1 MKDISLLLLRGVSG
15 GLVAA
20 HGAQKLFGWFGGG
33 GIEGTRGMMQHLN
46 LKPER
51 EWAYVAALSEFGGG
65 VLTTLGF
72 LNPLGPIGITSAM
85 SMATAKVHWG
95 KPIWVS
101 AGGPELTLTNISIA
115 FANATL
121 GPGKLSLDHAL
132 GIRLPRVV
140 AGAGIVLAAAGVAT
154 GMIMSSQ
161 KQEQPAQQEH
171 PAQEEQPQPESEAE
185 EPMAAQ
191 KPQSSREQEFV
202 DDTPAPVTP
211 AAASAV
217 YFGQVHPVYPD
228 SNLNLPT
235 DTGMDVD
242 NPA

>member
-1 MKDISLLLLRGVSG
+1 MKDVSLLLLRGVSG

-33 GIEGTRGMMQHLN
+33 GIEGTKGMMQHLN

-51 EWAYVAALSEFGGG
+51 QWAYVAALSEFGGG

-72 LNPLGPIGITSAM
+72 LNPLGPIGVTSVM
-85 SMATAKVHWG
+85 SMATSTVHWG

-132 GIRLPRVV
+132 GIRLPRLL
-140 AGAGIVLAAAGVAT
+140 AGAGVALAAAGVAA
-154 GMIMSSQ
+154 GVIMSNQ
-161 KQEQPAQQEH
+161 PQEQPSQQDQSQDE
-171 PAQEEQPQPESEAE
+171 PQIE

-191 KPQSSREQEFV
+191 KAQSSREQEFV

-217 YFGQVHPVYPD
+217 YFGEVHPVYPD

-235 DTGMDVD
+235 DTGTSLD

>member
-1 MKDISLLLLRGVSG
+1 M
-15 GLVAA
+15 AA

-33 GIEGTRGMMQHLN
+33 GIEGTKGMMQHLN

-51 EWAYVAALSEFGGG
+51 EWAYVAAVSEFGGG
-65 VLTTLGF
+65 VLTALGF
-72 LNPLGPIGITSAM
+72 LNPLGPIGVTSAM

-101 AGGPELTLTNISIA
+101 AGGPELTLTNMSIA
-115 FANATL
+115 LANATL

-132 GIRLPRVV
+132 GIRLPRVLVGAGVALAV
-140 AGAGIVLAAAGVAT
+140 AGVAAGV
-154 GMIMSSQ
+154 IMSNQ
-161 KQEQPAQQEH
+161 PQEQPSQQE
-171 PAQEEQPQPESEAE
+171 QTQDEPQVE

-191 KPQSSREQEFV
+191 KAQSAREQEFV

-235 DTGMDVD
+235 DTGTSVD

>member
-1 MKDISLLLLRGVSG
+1 M
-15 GLVAA
+15 AA
-20 HGAQKLFGWFGGG
+20 
-33 GIEGTRGMMQHLN
+33 
-46 LKPER
+46 
-51 EWAYVAALSEFGGG
+51 VSEFGGG

-72 LNPLGPIGITSAM
+72 LNPLGPLGITSAM
-85 SMATAKVHWG
+85 SMATAKAHWG
-95 KPIWVS
+95 KPIWVT

-132 GIRLPRVV
+132 GIRLPRMV
-140 AGAGIVLAAAGVAT
+140 AGAAIALAAAGVVT
-154 GMIMSSQ
+154 GIIMSSQ
-161 KQEQPAQQEH
+161 KQEQPVQQEQPAQQE
-171 PAQEEQPQPESEAE
+171 QPQAELEVE

-217 YFGQVHPVYPD
+217 YFEQVHPVYPD
-228 SNLNLPT
+228 FQPEPST

>member
-1 MKDISLLLLRGVSG
+1 MKDVSLLILRGVSG

-33 GIEGTRGMMQHLN
+33 GIEGTKGMMQHLN

-51 EWAYVAALSEFGGG
+51 EWAYVAAVSEFGGG
-65 VLTTLGF
+65 VLTALGF
-72 LNPLGPIGITSAM
+72 LNPLGPIGVTSAM

-101 AGGPELTLTNISIA
+101 AGGPELTLTNMSIA
-115 FANATL
+115 LANATL

-132 GIRLPRVV
+132 GIRLPRVLVGAGVALAV
-140 AGAGIVLAAAGVAT
+140 AGVAAGV
-154 GMIMSSQ
+154 IMSNQ
-161 KQEQPAQQEH
+161 PQEQPSQQE
-171 PAQEEQPQPESEAE
+171 QTQDEPQVE

-191 KPQSSREQEFV
+191 KAQSAREQEFV

-211 AAASAV
+211 AASAV

-235 DTGMDVD
+235 DTGTSVD

>member
-1 MKDISLLLLRGVSG
+1 MKDVSLLLLRGVSG
-15 GLVAA
+15 GLIAA

-33 GIEGTRGMMQHLN
+33 GIEGTKVMMQRMN

-51 EWAYVAALSEFGGG
+51 EWAYMAAVSEFGGG

-72 LNPLGPIGITSAM
+72 LNPLGPIGIASVM

-95 KPIWVS
+95 KPIWVT
-101 AGGPELTLTNISIA
+101 AGGPELTLTNMSIA

-121 GPGKLSLDHAL
+121 GPGRLSLDHAL

-140 AGAGIVLAAAGVAT
+140 VGAGIVMAAVGVAT
-154 GMIMSSQ
+154 GIILSSQ
-161 KQEQPAQQEH
+161 KQEQAVQQEQPAQQE
-171 PAQEEQPQPESEAE
+171 QPQAEPEAE
-185 EPMAAQ
+185 APMAAQ

-211 AAASAV
+211 AAASAI

-235 DTGMDVD
+235 DTGTGAD

>member
-1 MKDISLLLLRGVSG
+1 MKDVSLLILRGVSG

-33 GIEGTRGMMQHLN
+33 GIEGTKGMMQHLN

-51 EWAYVAALSEFGGG
+51 EWAYVAAVSEFGGG
-65 VLTTLGF
+65 VLTALGF
-72 LNPLGPIGITSAM
+72 LNPLGPIGVTSAM

-101 AGGPELTLTNISIA
+101 AGGPELTLTNMSIA
-115 FANATL
+115 LANATL

-132 GIRLPRVV
+132 GIRLPRVLVGAGVALAV
-140 AGAGIVLAAAGVAT
+140 AGVAAGV
-154 GMIMSSQ
+154 IMSNQ
-161 KQEQPAQQEH
+161 PQEQPSQQE
-171 PAQEEQPQPESEAE
+171 QTQDEPQVE

-191 KPQSSREQEFV
+191 KAQSACEQEFV

-235 DTGMDVD
+235 DTGTSVD